1 MTKKTRSKNRRN
13 PSKNHDLSVFDFS
26 SEDERIEKSSKKLL
40 QTFKIQKPN
49 KFHSHVDKYCFLRC
63 FAGEISSTQNDPVIE
78 ILHIDDSDD
87 VAEKNILESGSTV
100 ASRSSNLKPSTDNWL
115 CHLESKCDTSGAK
128 SHITRVKTPEC
139 SITDGKN
146 FGRRDFA
153 DNEPVI
159 LDLDDATEVESSKA
173 PCCLLENKGSG
184 NHQELMQSPNLC
196 DTKGPVVV
204 KPDHIMYEDTYS
216 TSSILTFSCSSIKL
230 EGSFGMKL
238 PFTSEWT
245 LCDIITI
252 NSEWCKSVET
262 ALVELYL
269 KSKDSDVANT
279 DNESSGAIV
288 LTFALF
294 DPDWFEIQE
303 AIKMLN
309 VRYKD
314 KWNNITA
321 LDPTRSYSPFFGRKS
336 ISVEEHDHPN
346 SRDNFEEIIFPEGD
360 PDAVSIS
367 KRDVDL
373 LKPKT
378 FVNDTIIDFYIMYL
392 KNKMNLE
399 EKDRFHFFNS
409 FFFRKLADLDRD
421 PSKACEGRAAF
432 LRVRRWTTKVN
443 LFGKD
448 FIFIPVNFSLHWS
461 LIVVCHPG
469 EVVTFREEEMEK
481 SSRVPC
487 ILHMDSIRGSHK
499 GLKNLIQSYLLEEWK
514 ERHNEVGEDV
524 AKKFLSL
531 PFVHLELP
539 QQENSFDCGLFL
551 LHYVELFLEQ
561 APINF
566 KLSLISASSKFLSES
581 WFSTEDVDCKRE
593 HIKRLICEITRSRA
607 QKVSPADFDDNSSLN
622 CLGEENTSLS
632 LLQETCNAR
641 EASHADDLRS
651 RENELPTLS
660 PVANLIRG
668 FKSAGVSEVVSRDL
682 SRPPDSAK
690 SLTYDSCRHYGRKA
704 SLNPFRNVMSPIEEE
719 TIEEQMTISPA
730 MKSRRLPVEH
740 FAAAHASSFLRSE
753 TLFLGRNASSLD
765 TEKMNPGCRSSSGC
779 GYPNS
784 IEIHDEEDLRAKVE
798 EVSDPDAAKYN
809 SPTSPEELAGYIV
822 LDSQEENEN
831 HDWNGLENNL
841 NTSALCHREVNSSD
855 IYVYKVNE
863 MIPSSQLVEHS
874 AKKPRH
880 VPEVLEV
887 SSSGT
892 GINQIVLSST
902 SSEELASCFVQD
914 SEEVNSKLCT
924 EAINLK
930 PERGSEKKPSVG
942 KRRHL
947 FRRPRRVSIDF
958 S

>member
-1 MTKKTRSKNRRN
+1 MTKTRSNSGNPGKNN
-13 PSKNHDLSVFDFS
+13 DLSVFDFS
-26 SEDERIEKSSKKLL
+26 PEDERIEKRSKKLL

-49 KFHSHVDKYCFLRC
+49 KFNSPIDKYCFLRC

-100 ASRSSNLKPSTDNWL
+100 ASRSSNLRPSTDDWL
-115 CHLESKCDTSGAK
+115 CHLESKCDTSGTK

-139 SITDGKN
+139 SITDGET

-159 LDLDDATEVESSKA
+159 LDLDDATDVESSKPA
-173 PCCLLENKGSG
+173 CCLLENKGSG
-184 NHQELMQSPNLC
+184 NQQELMQSPNLC
-196 DTKGPVVV
+196 DTKVPVVV

-269 KSKDSDVANT
+269 KCKDSDVYNT

-294 DPDWFEIQE
+294 DPDWSEIQE

-314 KWNNITA
+314 KWNEITA

-443 LFGKD
+443 LFRKD

-461 LIVVCHPG
+461 LIVICHPG

-487 ILHMDSIRGSHK
+487 ILHMDSIRGTHK

-514 ERHNEVGEDV
+514 ERHKEVGEDV
-524 AKKFLSL
+524 AKKFSSL
-531 PFVHLELP
+531 PFVRLE
-539 QQENSFDCGLFL
+539 
-551 LHYVELFLEQ
+551 
-561 APINF
+561 
-566 KLSLISASSKFLSES
+566 LSES
-581 WFSTEDVDCKRE
+581 WFSTEEVDCKRE

-607 QKVSPADFDDNSSLN
+607 QKVSPADFDENSSFN

-651 RENELPTLS
+651 REDELPISS

-682 SRPPDSAK
+682 SRPPASTK
-690 SLTYDSCRHYGRKA
+690 SLTYDSCRLYGQKA
-704 SLNPFRNVMSPIEEE
+704 SLSPFRNVMSPIEEE
-719 TIEEQMTISPA
+719 TIEEQMTVSPA
-730 MKSRRLPVEH
+730 MKARRQPAEH
-740 FAAAHASSFLRSE
+740 FAAAHASSILISE
-753 TLFLGRNASSLD
+753 TLFFGRNASSLN
-765 TEKMNPGCRSSSGC
+765 TERMNPGCRSSSGC
-779 GYPNS
+779 GYPYF
-784 IEIHDEEDLRAKVE
+784 IEIHDEEDRRAKVE
-798 EVSDPDAAKYN
+798 EVSDPDAAKNN

-831 HDWNGLENNL
+831 HDRNGVENNL
-841 NTSALCHREVNSSD
+841 PSTSALCHREVNYSD
-855 IYVYKVNE
+855 IYVYKENE
-863 MIPSSQLVEHS
+863 MIPSSQLVEQS

-887 SSSGT
+887 SS
-892 GINQIVLSST
+892 NQIVLSST

-924 EAINLK
+924 EAIILK
-930 PERGSEKKPSVG
+930 PETGSKKKRFVG
-942 KRRHL
+942 KRRRHL
-947 FRRPRRVSIDF
+947 FRHPQRARVRIDL

>member
-1 MTKKTRSKNRRN
+1 MNALRNALKSYCKHSKF
-13 PSKNHDLSVFDFS
+13 KNLTTNSILLS
-26 SEDERIEKSSKKLL
+26 I
-40 QTFKIQKPN
+40 I
-49 KFHSHVDKYCFLRC
+49 
-63 FAGEISSTQNDPVIE
+63 AGEISSIKNDPVIE

-100 ASRSSNLKPSTDNWL
+100 ASRSSNLKPSTDDWL
-115 CHLESKCDTSGAK
+115 CHLESKCDTSGTK

-139 SITDGKN
+139 SITDGET

-159 LDLDDATEVESSKA
+159 LDLDDATDVESSKPA
-173 PCCLLENKGSG
+173 CCLLENKGSG
-184 NHQELMQSPNLC
+184 NQQELMQSPNLC
-196 DTKGPVVV
+196 DTKVPVVV
-204 KPDHIMYEDTYS
+204 KPDHIMYEVTYS

-230 EGSFGMKL
+230 EGSFGKKL

-269 KSKDSDVANT
+269 KCKDSDVYNT

-294 DPDWFEIQE
+294 DPDWSEIQE

-314 KWNNITA
+314 KWNDITA

-443 LFGKD
+443 LFRKD

-461 LIVVCHPG
+461 LIVICHPG

-487 ILHMDSIRGSHK
+487 ILHMDSIRGTHK

-514 ERHNEVGEDV
+514 ERHKEVGEDV
-524 AKKFLSL
+524 AKKFSSL
-531 PFVHLELP
+531 PFVRLELP

-566 KLSLISASSKFLSES
+566 KLSLISASSKFLSEC
-581 WFSTEDVDCKRE
+581 WFSTEEVDCKRE
-593 HIKRLICEITRSRA
+593 HIKRLICEITRSKT
-607 QKVSPADFDDNSSLN
+607 QKVSPADFDENSSFN
-622 CLGEENTSLS
+622 CLGEENASLS

-651 RENELPTLS
+651 CEDELPTSS

-682 SRPPDSAK
+682 SRPPASTK
-690 SLTYDSCRHYGRKA
+690 SLTYDSCRLYGQKA
-704 SLNPFRNVMSPIEEE
+704 SLSPFRNVMSPIEEE
-719 TIEEQMTISPA
+719 TIEEQMTVSPA
-730 MKSRRLPVEH
+730 MKARSQPAEH
-740 FAAAHASSFLRSE
+740 FAAAHASSILISE
-753 TLFLGRNASSLD
+753 TLFFGRNASSLN
-765 TEKMNPGCRSSSGC
+765 TERMNPGCRSSSGC

-784 IEIHDEEDLRAKVE
+784 IEIHDEEDRRAKVE
-798 EVSDPDAAKYN
+798 EVSDPDAAKNN

-831 HDWNGLENNL
+831 HDRNGVENNL
-841 NTSALCHREVNSSD
+841 PSTSALCHREVNYSD
-855 IYVYKVNE
+855 IYVYKENE
-863 MIPSSQLVEHS
+863 MIPSSQLVEQS

-880 VPEVLEV
+880 VVPEVLEV
-887 SSSGT
+887 SSD
-892 GINQIVLSST
+892 QIVLSST
-902 SSEELASCFVQD
+902 SSEEVASCFVQD

-924 EAINLK
+924 EAIILK
-930 PERGSEKKPSVG
+930 PETGSKKKRFVG
-942 KRRHL
+942 KRRRHL
-947 FRRPRRVSIDF
+947 FRHPQRARVRIDL

>member
-1 MTKKTRSKNRRN
+1 MTKTRSKNRRN
-13 PSKNHDLSVFDFS
+13 PSKKHDLSVFDFS

-49 KFHSHVDKYCFLRC
+49 KFHSPVDKYCFLRC

-87 VAEKNILESGSTV
+87 VAKKNILESGSTV
-100 ASRSSNLKPSTDNWL
+100 ASRSSNLKPSTNDWL

-139 SITDGKN
+139 SIIDGKN

-184 NHQELMQSPNLC
+184 NQQELMQSPNLC
-196 DTKGPVVV
+196 DMKVPVVV

-294 DPDWFEIQE
+294 DPDWSEIQE

-321 LDPTRSYSPFFGRKS
+321 LDPTRSYSPFFGLKS

-461 LIVVCHPG
+461 LIVICHPG

-514 ERHNEVGEDV
+514 ERHKEVGEDV
-524 AKKFLSL
+524 AKKFSSL
-531 PFVHLELP
+531 PFVRLELP
-539 QQENSFDCGLFL
+539 QQENSYDCGLFL

-566 KLSLISASSKFLSES
+566 KLSLISASSKFVRESELRHAALTLRTYMSAFCHTSWYRIVMGVIKLVKDLKLSES

-593 HIKRLICEITRSRA
+593 HIKRLICEIIRSRA

-622 CLGEENTSLS
+622 CLGEENTRLS

-641 EASHADDLRS
+641 EASHADGLRS
-651 RENELPTLS
+651 REDELPTLS

-668 FKSAGVSEVVSRDL
+668 FKSAGVSEVVSTDL

-690 SLTYDSCRHYGRKA
+690 SLTYDSCRLYGQKA

-719 TIEEQMTISPA
+719 TIEEQMTVSPA
-730 MKSRRLPVEH
+730 MKSRRQPVEH

-753 TLFLGRNASSLD
+753 TLFHGRNASSLD
-765 TEKMNPGCRSSSGC
+765 TE
-779 GYPNS
+779 
-784 IEIHDEEDLRAKVE
+784 DESR
-798 EVSDPDAAKYN
+798 
-809 SPTSPEELAGYIV
+809 
-822 LDSQEENEN
+822 
-831 HDWNGLENNL
+831 
-841 NTSALCHREVNSSD
+841 
-855 IYVYKVNE
+855 
-863 MIPSSQLVEHS
+863 
-874 AKKPRH
+874 
-880 VPEVLEV
+880 
-887 SSSGT
+887 
-892 GINQIVLSST
+892 LSK
-902 SSEELASCFVQD
+902 Q
-914 SEEVNSKLCT
+914 
-924 EAINLK
+924 
-930 PERGSEKKPSVG
+930 
-942 KRRHL
+942 
-947 FRRPRRVSIDF
+947 
-958 S
+958 

>member
-1 MTKKTRSKNRRN
+1 MTKKRSKNRRN
-13 PSKNHDLSVFDFS
+13 PSKKQDLSVFDFS
-26 SEDERIEKSSKKLL
+26 PEDERIEKRSKKLL
-40 QTFKIQKPN
+40 QTFKNHKPN
-49 KFHSHVDKYCFLRC
+49 KFHSPVDKYCFLRC
-63 FAGEISSTQNDPVIE
+63 FAGEISSSQNDSVNE
-78 ILHIDDSDD
+78 ILRVDDSDD
-87 VAEKNILESGSTV
+87 VAEKKILESV
-100 ASRSSNLKPSTDNWL
+100 AIVAFRSSNLKPSTDYRL

-128 SHITRVKTPEC
+128 SHLTRVKTPEC
-139 SITDGKN
+139 SVTEGED
-146 FGRRDFA
+146 FSRRV
-153 DNEPVI
+153 DNELVI
-159 LDLDDATEVESSKA
+159 LDSDDATEVESSK
-173 PCCLLENKGSG
+173 PTCYLPENKGSG
-184 NHQELMQSPNLC
+184 NQHEFMQSPNLC
-196 DTKGPVVV
+196 NTKVPVVV

-245 LCDIITI
+245 LCDILTI

-269 KSKDSDVANT
+269 KSKDADVANT
-279 DNESSGAIV
+279 DIESSGAIV
-288 LTFALF
+288 LTVTLF
-294 DPDWFEIQE
+294 DPDWSEIQE
-303 AIKMLN
+303 AIKMLD

-314 KWNNITA
+314 KWNDITA

-336 ISVEEHDHPN
+336 FSVSEHHHPN
-346 SRDNFEEIIFPEGD
+346 SRDNFEEIVFPEGD

-392 KNKMNLE
+392 KNKMNPE

-421 PSKACEGRAAF
+421 PSRPCEGRAAF
-432 LRVRRWTTKVN
+432 LRVRRWATKVD

-461 LIVVCHPG
+461 LIVICHPG

-514 ERHNEVGEDV
+514 ERHKEVGEDV
-524 AKKFLSL
+524 ARKFSRF
-531 PFVHLELP
+531 PFVRLELP
-539 QQENSFDCGLFL
+539 QQGNSFDCGLFL

-561 APINF
+561 APVNF
-566 KLSLISASSKFLSES
+566 SLSLISASSKFLSEN

-593 HIKRLICEITRSRA
+593 HIKRLICEITKNRT
-607 QKVSPADFDDNSSLN
+607 QKVSPADFDDNSYLN
-622 CLGEENTSLS
+622 CLEEENTSLN

-641 EASHADDLRS
+641 EACYGDDLSS
-651 RENELPTLS
+651 REDELPTLS

-668 FKSAGVSEVVSRDL
+668 FKSAGVSEVAFTDL
-682 SRPPDSAK
+682 SRAPDSAK
-690 SLTYDSCRHYGRKA
+690 TLTYDSCWLYGQKA
-704 SLNPFRNVMSPIEEE
+704 SLDPFRNVMSPIEEE
-719 TIEEQMTISPA
+719 AIEEQMTLSPA
-730 MKSRRLPVEH
+730 MKAGSQPVEF
-740 FAAAHASSFLRSE
+740 FAAPHASSSLRSE
-753 TLFLGRNASSLD
+753 TLFLGRISSSLNSD
-765 TEKMNPGCRSSSGC
+765 KMNPGCQSSSGY
-779 GYPNS
+779 GFPNS

-822 LDSQEENEN
+822 LDSQEEDEN

-841 NTSALCHREVNSSD
+841 PNTSALCHREANSTD

-863 MIPSSQLVEHS
+863 MILSSQLVEQA
-874 AKKPRH
+874 AKKPRQM
-880 VPEVLEV
+880 PEVLEV

-892 GINQIVLSST
+892 GKDQIVSSST
-902 SSEELASCFVQD
+902 SSEELTSCFVQD

-930 PERGSEKKPSVG
+930 PETGSGKKPFVG
-942 KRRHL
+942 KARHL
-947 FRRPRRVSIDF
+947 FRRPRRVRIDL